1 MEKPEKG
8 VSKTITAIIAIIALV
23 IGVLGG
29 HFAAPQPVGVT
40 TTVTATETR
49 SVTVERSVTTQ
60 VTTTAPPT
68 AHERVDITVWTNWPA
83 RYDDNAVG
91 RILRENL
98 GYDYVH
104 VICEEKDT
112 ADIAELTLLAV
123 QTGMGGPDVA
133 QIEWDRAKPF
143 YKSGGLLDLTD
154 KVMPYKDKF
163 SAFHWDAMTYKG
175 RVYAVFYDLSSC
187 GVMYRADLF
196 AKYGLKTPDK
206 WDSWDDVV
214 TEGRKLKAQNKSAYM
229 FRIYS
234 APSAMTFW
242 IQAKGLQAWEVDP
255 DGKVKLLIDSPEVI
269 ELFEWLDSLV
279 KEGICFYE
287 VPGSYWPELTDGT
300 MLMDVPFPAWNS
312 WFATTQVP
320 PEMQALS
327 GRWRVVEFPPF
338 EKGKPT
344 SGIWS
349 GSMMA
354 IPKHTK
360 HPEEAWAYIYACTMS
375 MEYFLRGPELFQ
387 EYPANAYLPML
398 ERPEL
403 NQPYPYFNGSSPF
416 TPCIKALEYMPIFT
430 ATEYHTTLFEQLGL
444 AWTAIAVEGVPV
456 ATALKEVAD
465 NVRAEIAG

>member
-1 MEKPEKG
+1 MEKHRDRISTP
-8 VSKTITAIIAIIALV
+8 VTALIVIVALV
-23 IGVLGG
+23 IGIVGG
-29 HFAAPQPVGVT
+29 YFVAPTPAGVT

-49 SVTVERSVTTQ
+49 TVTVERSVTTQ

-68 AHERVDITVWTNWPA
+68 THERVDITVWTNWPA
-83 RYDDNAVG
+83 RWDDNAVG
-91 RILRENL
+91 RVLRENL

-104 VICEEKDT
+104 VAHEEKDLG
-112 ADIAELTLLAV
+112 DIEELTLLAV

-133 QIEWDRAKPF
+133 QIEWPHVTAF

-163 SAFHWDAMTYKG
+163 PDFHWNMMTYKG

-187 GVMYRADLF
+187 GVMYRTDLF

-229 FRIYS
+229 FNVWNDPSIYL
-234 APSAMTFW
+234 AFA
-242 IQAKGLQAWEVDP
+242 QAKGVQVFEESP
-255 DGKVKLLIDSPEVI
+255 DGEIKVLLDSPEFIAVA
-269 ELFEWLDSLV
+269 EWLDSLV
-279 KEGICFYE
+279 KEGICFY
-287 VPGSYWPELTDGT
+287 GDYASYWPPLTDGT

-312 WFATTQVP
+312 WFATTAVP
-320 PEMQALS
+320 PEMQAMS
-327 GRWRVVEFPPF
+327 GKWRVVEFPPF

-344 SGIWS
+344 SCIWG
-349 GSMMA
+349 GSVLA
-354 IPKHTK
+354 IPAHTK

-387 EYPANAYLPML
+387 EYPANVYLPML

-403 NQPYPYFNGSSPF
+403 NEPYPYFNGSSPF
-416 TPCIKALEYMPIFT
+416 TPCIKALQYLPQIT
-430 ATEYHTTLFEQLGL
+430 VTEYYAVMEEQLGL
-444 AWTAIAVEGVPV
+444 AVNAIIVEGVPIE
-456 ATALKEVAD
+456 TALKQAAD